1 MIVLIST
8 LVIGVTL
15 WSYLALVSNQNQS
28 VMRSMAWNSAI
39 AVAEAG
45 IEEAMAH
52 LNENG
57 TNRLASG
64 WTLSGTNVVK
74 ERFLGADKYKVAVS
88 ISEPPIITS
97 HAHVVNPAKNQFLE
111 RPRVIRAGTRINAVF
126 SKAMVAK
133 GAIDM
138 MGNNVRTDSFDSTDP
153 AYSNN
158 GRYDSSEFKDGGD
171 IATNSDV
178 INVGNADIFGRAST
192 GPGGAVNVGS
202 NGKVGSKAWHANS
215 NNHGAQPGWVSDDMN
230 IEIPDVELPPG
241 LSSAFPPLIPGVLP
255 SGQFKV
261 SSISMSGNEKLRVTG
276 NAVLLVT
283 GNVSLS
289 GNARIEIDAG
299 ASLQIYVQGSSAS
312 LNGNGVANANT
323 SASSFG
329 YWGLNS
335 NTSVSFGGNAA
346 FTGTIYAPYAALS
359 MGGGGNNTY
368 DFVGASVSNSVRMNG
383 HFNFHYDEALGK
395 FGPRRGYTIISWN
408 EVAWTEL

>member
-1 MIVLIST
+1 M
-8 LVIGVTL
+8 

-28 VMRSMAWNSAI
+28 IMRSMAWNSGV

-45 IEEAMAH
+45 VEEAMAH

-57 TNRLASG
+57 TNRIASG

-74 ERFLGADKYKVAVS
+74 ERFIGADKYVVAVS
-88 ISEPPIITS
+88 MSEPPTIT
-97 HAHVVNPAKNQFLE
+97 ARAYVVNPVKSQFLE
-111 RPRVIRAGTRINAVF
+111 KPRVIRAGTKSNAVF
-126 SKAMVAK
+126 AKAMVAK

-153 AYSNN
+153 AHSNN
-158 GRYDSSEFKDGGD
+158 GRYDASEFKDAGD

-178 INVGNADIFGRAST
+178 INVGNADIYGRAST
-192 GPGGAVNVGS
+192 GPGGAVNVGA
-202 NGKVGSKAWHANS
+202 NGKVGDKAWHASS
-215 NNHGAQPGWVSDDMN
+215 NTGAKPGWVSDDMN

-241 LSSAFPPLIPGVLP
+241 LSSAFPPLLPGVLP
-255 SGQFKV
+255 TGQFKV
-261 SSISMSGNEKLRVTG
+261 SSISLSGHGKIRVTG

-289 GNARIEIDAG
+289 GNAQIEIDPG
-299 ASLQIYVQGSSAS
+299 ASLQIYVGGSAS
-312 LNGNGVANANT
+312 IGGNGIANANAF
-323 SASSFG
+323 ASSFG
-329 YWGLNS
+329 FWGLNS
-335 NTSVSFGGNAA
+335 CTSVSFGGNAA
-346 FTGTIYAPYAALS
+346 FTGTIYAPYAELS

-408 EVAWTEL
+408 EVAWNEL